1 MTMGPEPMTR
11 TWLMS
16 LRLGMSY
23 CFLVVVGWF
32 VVVIGGL
39 SGLVGFVVGHEGDE
53 LVEEWVGVVGAGSGF
68 GVVLHRVGES

>member
-11 TWLMS
+11 TWWMS

-53 LVEEWVGVVGAGSGF
+53 LVEEWVGVVGAGGGF